1 MVGAIMDKK
10 STELVTKAKKLIST
24 DMRGKPMTKDV
35 YFQRISEINSVATG
49 LYDVASVGFY
59 KIGQL
64 LVRAKKEL
72 KGDFG
77 KLKKALV
84 EEGLHE
90 KTQERYMSIAR
101 NENIKLNYSKL
112 PIGKWTTWE
121 KLSRLTD
128 KQFNDIQHLIS
139 KDVQWNELQKALGTK
154 GSSVKTGYYSNVKD
168 NRSEIFGLEYLFLRG
183 TKKHKEEFKEL
194 EQDIKLLAR
203 KYSFIK
209 LKKKNYLVEVKDML
223 NEEKVKDDT
232 TSENAPKF
240 DKHYQSQ
247 KKIDI

>member
-1 MVGAIMDKK
+1 MDKK

-90 KTQERYMSIAR
+90 
-101 NENIKLNYSKL
+101 
-112 PIGKWTTWE
+112 
-121 KLSRLTD
+121 
-128 KQFNDIQHLIS
+128 
-139 KDVQWNELQKALGTK
+139 
-154 GSSVKTGYYSNVKD
+154 
-168 NRSEIFGLEYLFLRG
+168 
-183 TKKHKEEFKEL
+183 
-194 EQDIKLLAR
+194 
-203 KYSFIK
+203 
-209 LKKKNYLVEVKDML
+209 
-223 NEEKVKDDT
+223 
-232 TSENAPKF
+232 
-240 DKHYQSQ
+240 
-247 KKIDI
+247 